1 MKPNKSRVNL
11 TEGPVSKSIVS
22 LMLPMMI
29 GMIALM
35 SYGLADTY
43 FVAQIGTLEL
53 AAMSFTFPVNFI
65 VGAIAMGIGT
75 GVSSIVSRL
84 FGKEEMDAVQRIA
97 THAMML
103 AAILGIGVTILGL
116 TTIYPL
122 FTLLGADETTL
133 PLIEQYMSIY
143 YFGGMFLVVPMIG
156 NSVMR
161 ASGDAK
167 TPAKIMSTAAVLNI
181 ILDPILIFGWDI
193 VGIPAMG
200 IEGAAIATVMAN
212 IGTALVSIGIIVFR
226 DHLIRFNADDLKLL
240 FVSWKEIMH
249 IGIPSMTSSLIAPMT
264 TAFITWQVSQFGQ
277 EAVAGF
283 GVASRVEG
291 VAMLCMMALSASMA
305 PFTGQNYG
313 RGNYERVKE
322 GVRFAYKFI
331 LGYGLIVAVLMTILS
346 PYIAAA
352 FTDDPIATN
361 ATMMHMR
368 MVPWSYFGLGTGM
381 IVVSAFNAIGK
392 PMPAMWISL
401 TRTILVYAPMAFFLA
416 WWIGLFGVFL
426 AAFIANLASGTL
438 GFLWFRSVF
447 FKWQPEAETSKA

>member
-11 TEGPVSKSIVS
+11 TDGTVSKAIVS
-22 LMLPMMI
+22 LMLPIMI
-29 GMIALM
+29 GMVALM

-84 FGKEEMDAVQRIA
+84 FGKEDIGQVQRIA

-143 YFGGMFLVVPMIG
+143 YFGGMFLVIPMIG

-167 TPAKIMSTAAVLNI
+167 TPAKIMSMAAILNI
-181 ILDPILIFGWDI
+181 LLDPILIFGWDFF
-193 VGIPAMG
+193 GIPAMG
-200 IEGAAIATVMAN
+200 LEGAAIATVMAN
-212 IGTALVSIGIIVFR
+212 VGTAMASVGIVVFR
-226 DHLIRFNADDLKLL
+226 DHLIRLNVEDLKHLWA
-240 FVSWKEIMH
+240 SWTEIMY

-264 TAFITWQVSQFGQ
+264 TAFITWQVSSFGQ

-283 GVASRVEG
+283 GIASRIEG
-291 VAMLCMMALSASMA
+291 LAMLCIMALSASIA

-313 RGNYERVKE
+313 RGNYDRVKE
-322 GVRFAYKFI
+322 GIRFAYRFA
-331 LGYGLIVAVLMTILS
+331 LGYGLIVGVLMFVLS

-352 FTDDPIATN
+352 FTDDPTATN
-361 ATMMHMR
+361 ATLMHMR
-368 MVPWSYFGLGTGM
+368 MVPWSYLGLGIGM
-381 IVVSAFNAIGK
+381 ISVSAFNAIGK
-392 PMPAMWISL
+392 PIPAMWISL
-401 TRTILVYAPMAFFLA
+401 TRTIVVYAPMAFFLA

-426 AAFIANLASGTL
+426 AAFLANLASGTL
-438 GFLWFRSVF
+438 GFFWFRSVLSN
-447 FKWQPEAETSKA
+447 WNAEPQAA